1 LWVEESIFDFFL
13 KQESIA
19 MNKFFIGLL
28 IVVIGAGGYYFFLRK
43 KDKPIS
49 ATEIN
54 KELIVGKWKVEQ
66 DSVSNF
72 YEFQRD
78 GDLLRSSNDS
88 TKADTT
94 FYEWNKSNELV
105 WKETKDDSTNS
116 KVFSVTKL
124 NADSLVLQTKDSAVF
139 YFTKVK

>member
-1 LWVEESIFDFFL
+1 
-13 KQESIA
+13 

-28 IVVIGAGGYYFFLRK
+28 IVAIGAGGYYFFLRK
-43 KDKPIS
+43 KDKPI
-49 ATEIN
+49 AGNEIN
-54 KELIVGKWKVEQ
+54 KELIIGKWKVEQ

-72 YEFQRD
+72 YEFQKD

-94 FYEWNKSNELV
+94 FYVWNNSNGIV
-105 WKETKDDSTNS
+105 FKETKDDSTDN

-124 NADSLVLQTKDSAVF
+124 KADSLVLQTKDSSIF

>member
-1 LWVEESIFDFFL
+1 
-13 KQESIA
+13 

-28 IVVIGAGGYYFFLRK
+28 IVAIGAGGYYFFLRK
-43 KDKPIS
+43 KDKPI
-49 ATEIN
+49 AGTEIN
-54 KELIVGKWKVEQ
+54 KELIIGKWKVEQ

-72 YEFQRD
+72 YEFQKD

-88 TKADTT
+88 TNADTT
-94 FYEWNKSNELV
+94 FYVWNNSNEIV
-105 WKETKDDSTNS
+105 FKETKDDSTDN

-124 NADSLVLQTKDSAVF
+124 KADSLVLQTKDSSIF